1 MAGVVPED
9 VAGELVVT
17 ASLAIPPDE
26 LQWRFSRSSGPGGQ
40 SVNTTDSRVE
50 LGWDA
55 AGSEVITSAQ
65 RTRLLARIPVGV
77 VWVTAAEHRSQWQ
90 NRREARR
97 KLAAAVRAAIAKPPP
112 SRRATRPSRA
122 SVQRR
127 LAAKHR
133 RGELKRQ
140 RRNRDD

>member
-1 MAGVVPED
+1 VPDD

-17 ASLAIPPDE
+17 AGLVIPEDE

-40 SVNTTDSRVE
+40 SVNTSDSRVQ
-50 LGWDA
+50 LAWDA
-55 AGSEVITSAQ
+55 RESVAVSSSQ
-65 RTRLLARIPVGV
+65 RSRLLARIPDGV
-77 VWVTAAEHRSQWQ
+77 VQVVAAEHRSQWR

-112 SRRATRPSRA
+112 SRRPTRPSRA
-122 SVQRR
+122 SVERR
-127 LAAKHR
+127 LAAKYR